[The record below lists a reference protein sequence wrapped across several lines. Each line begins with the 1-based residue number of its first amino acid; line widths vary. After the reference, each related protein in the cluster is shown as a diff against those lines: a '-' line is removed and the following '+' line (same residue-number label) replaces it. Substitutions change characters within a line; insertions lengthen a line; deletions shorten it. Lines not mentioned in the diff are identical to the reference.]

1 MTTLSRRNFLKFAG
15 GGLAVGAVVPLSTG
29 VQADAD
35 NATFS
40 AQVVV
45 AQAKALKTGVPLSFT
60 YPDSASPCWVL
71 KLGEAVPGGVGPI
84 TDIVAYTGLCSHM
97 GCPVHYDAEAK
108 TFKCPCHFSIFDPA
122 KGGQQVCG
130 QATVPLPRIVL
141 SYDPRDD
148 AILAIGVE
156 GLIYG
161 RQSNRL

>member
-1 MTTLSRRNFLKFAG
+1 MTKLSRRNFLKFAG

-40 AQVVV
+40 AQVV
-45 AQAKALKTGVPLSFT
+45 AQAKVLKTGVPLSFT
-60 YPDSASPCWVL
+60 YPDGASPCWLL
-71 KLGEAVPGGVGPI
+71 KLGEAVPGGVGPVS
-84 TDIVAYTGLCSHM
+84 DIVAYTGLCSHM

-122 KGGQQVCG
+122 KSGQQVCG

-141 SYDPRDD
+141 RYDSGDD
-148 AILAIGVE
+148 AIRAIGIE